1 MWSQGVVSDV
11 RTQKQ
16 PSMCYGPALLPG
28 TYGHSVEGNYKN
40 APMQPQTSLYF
51 GYWWTDW
58 NVMNWRSG
66 LR

>member
-28 TYGHSVEGNYKN
+28 TYGHYVEGNSKN
-40 APMQPQTSLYF
+40 ASM
-51 GYWWTDW
+51 
-58 NVMNWRSG
+58 
-66 LR
+66 